1 MFARRK
7 SWRVVVVTALSALAG
22 ALVLWLA
29 MPYLALAATEGE
41 MPWDGLEIAI
51 GPVVLV
57 WGAVVAAIVQLLKA
71 VKIGDPPRPLLGS
84 AQAIWLANLLLG
96 GVGVLV
102 YEVTNGA
109 ALLQAVVNG
118 VLAVLSASGLFEA
131 VKTAAGNSTS
141 GASGAATQ

>member
-1 MFARRK
+1 MRTVSSAA
-7 SWRVVVVTALSALAG
+7 VLVAVTL
-22 ALVLWLA
+22 LVLA
-29 MPYLALAATEGE
+29 MPVLAAAEVAV
-41 MPWDGLEIAI
+41 PWDQLEIAI

-57 WGAVVAAIVQLLKA
+57 WGAVVAGVVQVLKG

-84 AQAIWLANLLLG
+84 PQAIWLANLLLG